1 MQFYANISDL
11 SHSIMKKAN
20 NIPERKVIER
30 NRRNN
35 MKILYSQLFSL
46 VPDRFK
52 SEGNMEISERI
63 NETINYIESLKANIE
78 KMKDKKKSHAAS
90 ASQSLGIQIHEMS
103 PDVDVVMITG
113 LKNHSIFCD
122 IIRVLNQCSAEVRQ
136 ANFSVSGL
144 CTFHV
149 HGKKIEV
156 TDIYRRL
163 NGLLTGSSKIEEP
176 NIHVQSCLE
185 EEGNLDLWDFEICSD
200 VWFMG

>member
-52 SEGNMEISERI
+52 SEGIMEISERI

-90 ASQSLGIQIHEMS
+90 TSQSLGIQIHEMS
-103 PDVDVVMITG
+103 PDVDVVLITG

-122 IIRVLNQCSAEVRQ
+122 ITRVLHQCSAEVRQ
-136 ANFSVSGL
+136 ANFSASGL
-144 CTFHV
+144 CTFYV
-149 HGKKIEV
+149 HGKKVISYICFV
-156 TDIYRRL
+156 V
-163 NGLLTGSSKIEEP
+163 LLLHI
-176 NIHVQSCLE
+176 VFSCCI
-185 EEGNLDLWDFEICSD
+185 ICK
-200 VWFMG
+200 